1 MPWPLSGTLVPP
13 LCAGKLDGVDDDDPV
28 AFGSDQLFGAELTK
42 DAYHDLTNRTD
53 SVGQF
58 PLAHKDVQF
67 TACEHALGGK
77 VEQVPSDPLANRRE
91 CAAGNLGD
99 KTLHPFAELGEQGAG
114 DVASGRAKSVNT
126 PMSAPRWQ
134 YRIVSVRPS
143 GAVRKTRTTPLMSSS
158 KYGALSASRW
168 VTDPAGI
175 RVRTEP
181 TMRA

>member
-1 MPWPLSGTLVPP
+1 MPWEAKSSKCRATR
-13 LCAGKLDGVDDDDPV
+13 
-28 AFGSDQLFGAELTK
+28 S
-42 DAYHDLTNRTD
+42 
-53 SVGQF
+53 
-58 PLAHKDVQF
+58 
-67 TACEHALGGK
+67 
-77 VEQVPSDPLANRRE
+77 ANHRE

-143 GAVRKTRTTPLMSSS
+143 GADIRKTRTTPLMSSS

-181 TMRA
+181 TAIEGVEGIRWQHA